1 MGGHH
6 HHSHHSHGA
15 ATRRALLWAFG
26 LNAGF
31 LVVEVVIGLATGSL
45 ALLSDAVHMVS
56 DVGALALALGA
67 SHLATRGAKG
77 NQTYGY
83 RRAEPL
89 GAFVNGLLL
98 LVAVLVIFKTAV
110 GRLVGGSPHI
120 EAWPVLVAGVIGLG
134 INLGSAWHLHRRSAD
149 NLNVRGAL
157 IHMLADAL
165 GSAGAIVAAILLS
178 YGIVAADAVVSI
190 LIGLLVVAG
199 TWGLLRDSGRVLL
212 QFAPDALEVDK
223 VQAALEEMEGSSG
236 VHDLHLWTLDGSST
250 VLSVH
255 IVSCG
260 REPPEALQKR
270 AAELLE
276 HQFDIQH
283 STIQI
288 EQEGSGCANPC
299 CPLLGGQS
307 EEEDG
312 SDEHHAH
319 AA

>member
-1 MGGHH
+1 M
-6 HHSHHSHGA
+6 
-15 ATRRALLWAFG
+15 WAFG

-31 LVVEVVIGLATGSL
+31 LVIEVVIGLATGSL

-98 LVAVLVIFKTAV
+98 LFAVVVIFKTAI

-120 EAWPVLVAGVIGLG
+120 EAWPVLIAGIIGLG
-134 INLGSAWHLHRRSAD
+134 INLGSAWHLHRTERD

-190 LIGLLVVAG
+190 LIGVLVVAG

-212 QFAPDALEVDK
+212 QFAPDAIKVDD
-223 VQAALEEMEGSSG
+223 VQSALEEVGGSTS
-236 VHDLHLWTLDGSST
+236 VHDLHLWTLDGSSS
-250 VLSVH
+250 VLSAH
-255 IVSCG
+255 IVVACEEQADG
-260 REPPEALQKR
+260 VR
-270 AAELLE
+270 ARAVEVLE
-276 HQFDIQH
+276 DRFGIRH

-288 EQEGSGCANPC
+288 ERQGAACAQPC
-299 CPLLGGQS
+299 CPLVEHHG
-307 EEEDG
+307 EAEDG
-312 SDEHHAH
+312 DDEHHAH